1 MSYYPPQQQQGGY
14 YQQPPPPPQMAYAPQ
29 PPQEKSSGCCGGEC
43 DNQILADVAHAVVI
57 RYVTVVS
64 ALSVHFAAVS
74 SREDKKMETNDEQ
87 ALLLRLSKIV
97 YVKVDIV

>member
-1 MSYYPPQQQQGGY
+1 M
-14 YQQPPPPPQMAYAPQ
+14 
-29 PPQEKSSGCCGGEC
+29 
-43 DNQILADVAHAVVI
+43 IL
-57 RYVTVVS
+57 YVTVVS

-74 SREDKKMETNDEQ
+74 SREDRKMKTNGKQ